1 MATFTETMAVG
12 NTNGVTV
19 VDMLTGPA
27 SGRYV
32 VRSVRIANLDTISH
46 TVTIDVYIS
55 SVSYRVQK
63 AVVPPDSTLS
73 IEDAFVLAANTSK
86 IRVVLG
92 AVKTTTE
99 PQFIVTY
106 GVIT

>member
-1 MATFTETMAVG
+1 MSFTETMTQG
-12 NTNGVTV
+12 NTNGVTA

-32 VRSVRIANLDTISH
+32 ARSIRISNVDTISH
-46 TVTIDVYIS
+46 TVTITVYIS

-86 IRVVLG
+86 IKVVLG

-99 PQFIVTY
+99 PQYIVTY